1 MKMKLKFENKQK
13 QKVYM
18 VFKRK
23 STERAKEIEELL
35 KIERKLENEKRKIEK
50 QLVPIYKKIGE
61 LRIEKE
67 MIRKLARETFNL
79 FD

>member
-1 MKMKLKFENKQK
+1 MKLKFENKQK